1 MDQST
6 RKHPLGEP
14 VYFGDVSRPELL
26 HRVHASKSAAI
37 VLTMDHA
44 EATLHA
50 TRAIRREFV
59 DIPLLARAHDEDH
72 AFALREAGATQVMP
86 ETLAAG
92 LQLSSAVLQMMGM
105 SKTQVNNAIRR
116 ERHIRLARVRKSKGD
131 FFGTPCDETPD
142 K

>member
-1 MDQST
+1 
-6 RKHPLGEP
+6 
-14 VYFGDVSRPELL
+14 
-26 HRVHASKSAAI
+26 
-37 VLTMDHA
+37 MDHA

-50 TRAIRREFV
+50 TRAIRREFA

-72 AFALREAGATQVMP
+72 AVALREAGATQVMP

-105 SKTQVNNAIRR
+105 SKTQVNNAIRL
-116 ERHIRLARVRKSKGD
+116 ERHVRLARVRESKDG
-131 FFGTPCDETPD
+131 FFGAPCDDASD